1 MTPLRLLGVHLRLG
15 ILNELQYRTNLVAQ
29 LASSLVGLL
38 TALFGLGIV
47 FSKTDNLAGWR
58 PDELLA
64 IIKCQQWKS
73 Y

>member
-38 TALFGLGIV
+38 TDRVWARGVRQYSAVG
-47 FSKTDNLAGWR
+47 A
-58 PDELLA
+58 
-64 IIKCQQWKS
+64 
-73 Y
+73 